1 MIDVIHY
8 PLFIIT
14 AVTLNLY
21 PGPDTI
27 YILTRSTAQ
36 GRAAGVASA
45 LGISSGCVI
54 HALLGALGLAAVV
67 MASATAYQMI
77 KWAGAAYLVYLGL
90 TMLRAHGHGSSY
102 ALSTKQ
108 SPGRIYVQG
117 VITSLLNPKVAL
129 FFLALI
135 PQFIAPNAVH
145 PGLSF
150 LALGLTFVATSTLWS
165 LVLAVAAGALHRRL
179 ASGSGARW
187 LKRLGGGLLV
197 GLGARLAFSK

>member
-77 KWAGAAYLVYLGL
+77 KWAGAVYLVYLGL
-90 TMLRAHGHGSSY
+90 TMLRAYGHD
-102 ALSTKQ
+102 AAHAVSTKQ
-108 SPGRIYVQG
+108 STGRIYVQG

-135 PQFIAPNAVH
+135 PQFIAPSAAH

-165 LVLAVAAGALHRRL
+165 LVLAMAAGAFHRRL
-179 ASGSGARW
+179 ASGPGARW
-187 LKRLGGGLLV
+187 LKRLGGGLLI

>member
-1 MIDVIHY
+1 MIDIIHY

-21 PGPDTI
+21 PGPDTL
-27 YILTRSTAQ
+27 YILSRSTTQ
-36 GRAAGVASA
+36 GRTAGIASA

-67 MASATAYQMI
+67 MASATAYQII
-77 KWAGAAYLVYLGL
+77 KLAGAAYLVYLGL
-90 TMLRAHGHGSSY
+90 TMIWARPEGASHAGPK
-102 ALSTKQ
+102 KQ
-108 SPGRIYVQG
+108 SPSRIYIQG
-117 VITSLLNPKVAL
+117 VITCVLNPKVAL

-135 PQFIAPNAVH
+135 PQFIAPGAAH

-150 LALGLTFVATSTLWS
+150 LALGLTFVATSTIWS

-179 ASGSGARW
+179 SGGPGAIR
-187 LKRLGGGLLV
+187 LRRLGGGLLA
-197 GLGARLAFSK
+197 GLGARLAFSD

>member
-1 MIDVIHY
+1 MIEVIHY

-90 TMLRAHGHGSSY
+90 TMLRAHGHGSSH

-145 PGLSF
+145 PGRSF

-179 ASGSGARW
+179 ASCSGARW

-197 GLGARLAFSK
+197 GLGARLAFSE

>member
-1 MIDVIHY
+1 MIEVIHY

-90 TMLRAHGHGSSY
+90 TMLRAHGHGSSH

-179 ASGSGARW
+179 ASGPGARW

-197 GLGARLAFSK
+197 GLGARLAFSE

>member
-27 YILTRSTAQ
+27 YILSRSTIQ
-36 GRAAGVASA
+36 GRAAGIASA
-45 LGISSGCVI
+45 LGISTGCVI
-54 HALLGALGLAAVV
+54 HSLLAAFGLAAAV
-67 MASATAYQMI
+67 MASATAYQAI

-90 TMLRAHGHGSSY
+90 TMLRTTDREFRHASP
-102 ALSTKQ
+102 AERST
-108 SPGRIYVQG
+108 GRIYVQG

-129 FFLALI
+129 FFLALM
-135 PQFIAPNAVH
+135 PQFIAPGASH

-150 LALGLTFVATSTLWS
+150 LALGLTFVTTSTIWS
-165 LVLAVAAGALHRRL
+165 LVLAVAAGAVHRRL
-179 ASGSGARW
+179 ASAGAASW
-187 LKRLGGGLLV
+187 LKRLGAGLLV
-197 GLGARLAFSK
+197 GLGARMALSS

>member
-1 MIDVIHY
+1 MIDIIHY
-8 PLFIIT
+8 PLFIAT

-21 PGPDTI
+21 PGPDTL
-27 YILTRSTAQ
+27 YILGRSTAQ

-45 LGISSGCVI
+45 LGISSGCVV

-67 MASATAYQMI
+67 MASATAYQTL

-90 TMLRAHGHGSSY
+90 TMLLSHPDGAAHQGAAARSLGRVY
-102 ALSTKQ
+102 A
-108 SPGRIYVQG
+108 QG
-117 VITSLLNPKVAL
+117 VVTSLLNPKVAL

-135 PQFIAPNAVH
+135 PQFIAPRAAH

-179 ASGSGARW
+179 ARGSGAVW
-187 LKRLGGGLLV
+187 LRRLGGGLLA
-197 GLGARLAFSK
+197 GLGARLAFSD

>member
-1 MIDVIHY
+1 MFDIIHY
-8 PLFIIT
+8 PLFILT

-45 LGISSGCVI
+45 LGISSGCAI

-67 MASATAYQMI
+67 MASATAYQTV
-77 KWAGAAYLVYLGL
+77 KWAGAVYLVYLGL
-90 TMLRAHGHGSSY
+90 SMLRAPSRDAAH
-102 ALSTKQ
+102 ARPTAQ

-117 VITSLLNPKVAL
+117 VITSVLNPKVAL

-135 PQFIAPNAVH
+135 PQFIAPNAAH

-150 LALGLTFVATSTLWS
+150 MALGLTFVTTSTMWS

-179 ASGSGARW
+179 CGGSGARW
-187 LKRLGGGLLV
+187 LRRLGGGLLV
-197 GLGARLAFSK
+197 GLGARLAFAE